1 MTHRL
6 SPTSGEVID
15 RDRELSFRWNGKKL
29 KGYAGDTIASALMAN
44 GEHVISRSMKYHRPR
59 GLLTFDYWDP
69 NTTVQ
74 VGDEPNVRASH
85 RKLEDGMA
93 VSAQNVWP
101 SLKYDVKAANGLVG
115 RFLTAGFYYKTFM
128 KSVAL
133 WPRYEHVLASS
144 RQGHR
149 RPRHASWPLRQALR
163 PSRRRRRW
171 WRSRR
176 SGGGYRCGRSRI
188 IGDARRARAPARRAS
203 GLGFERGPRGGGRSR
218 RSRRGGRGRD
228 PHRLDG
234 HRPLRGQL
242 GRHRPAQPPRRHRT
256 ADQGPAKTLIVAAGT
271 IERPYVFEGNDLPG
285 VMTSGAVQRLVRMYG
300 VKPGTQAVVFTANES
315 GDSAVQALQDA
326 GVAIARVVDG
336 RESERIVSASG
347 SKTRVRE
354 VSLHDGAVVPCDLL
368 VTAVGW
374 TTPTSLL
381 NMAGDR
387 PVYDPV
393 AARFFPDGPPDNV
406 LATGGM
412 IGDGS
417 RDELIAHGRATGELA
432 AGEPLLS
439 IASGRHGPSGGGRRT
454 RTSLPHRHA
463 PAAGAARHPSCFA
476 RPPMASSTTPKT
488 SPQDLFSAAEEGLI
502 GRAHQALHDRNDGS
516 QPGQARNRQHRRRAR

>member
-1 MTHRL
+1 M
-6 SPTSGEVID
+6 
-15 RDRELSFRWNGKKL
+15 
-29 KGYAGDTIASALMAN
+29 
-44 GEHVISRSMKYHRPR
+44 
-59 GLLTFDYWDP
+59 
-69 NTTVQ
+69 
-74 VGDEPNVRASH
+74 
-85 RKLEDGMA
+85 
-93 VSAQNVWP
+93 
-101 SLKYDVKAANGLVG
+101 
-115 RFLTAGFYYKTFM
+115 
-128 KSVAL
+128 
-133 WPRYEHVLASS
+133 
-144 RQGHR
+144 
-149 RPRHASWPLRQALR
+149 
-163 PSRRRRRW
+163 
-171 WRSRR
+171 
-176 SGGGYRCGRSRI
+176 
-188 IGDARRARAPARRAS
+188 
-203 GLGFERGPRGGGRSR
+203 
-218 RSRRGGRGRD
+218 
-228 PHRLDG
+228 
-234 HRPLRGQL
+234 
-242 GRHRPAQPPRRHRT
+242 
-256 ADQGPAKTLIVAAGT
+256 
-271 IERPYVFEGNDLPG
+271 FEGNDLPG

-432 AGEPLLS
+432 AGRAAVVIHRIQAATARAAAVDEPEPPYPPTR
-439 IASGRHGPSGGGRRT
+439 ATAGAGPPSGAV
-454 RTSLPHRHA
+454 SLD
-463 PAAGAARHPSCFA
+463 HPW
-476 RPPMASSTTPKT
+476 
-488 SPQDLFSAAEEGLI
+488 
-502 GRAHQALHDRNDGS
+502 
-516 QPGQARNRQHRRRAR
+516 HRRLLRRRLLKGPLQRR